1 MELTG
6 TDKEQQ
12 DTGGKKKMPRQALG
26 RGLGALIPGPD
37 QLAIEI
43 EPTGKKIVN
52 IEINSI
58 RQNPYQPR
66 TKIDEERLS
75 ELSESIKEKGIIQPV
90 IVRKIDDGFE
100 LIAGERRTLAAKKAG
115 FDMVPAIIYNIGNE
129 ESLEFALIE
138 NIQREDLNPL
148 ELSNAYQLLMEQ
160 FSLTQEQVSAKVG
173 KERASVANYLRL
185 RNLPEK
191 IRQFISDG
199 KISFGHAKALLM
211 LSKPEEQEILASL
224 VVKEGLSV
232 RECES
237 IALKQTKREKNRKRK
252 NTTQTSTVDF
262 DIRDLEEKLQQAIGT
277 KVKIR
282 PKKRGG
288 VIEIE
293 YYTLDELDGIMRL
306 IGLETD

>member
-37 QLAIEI
+37 QPAIEI

-160 FSLTQEQVSAKVG
+160 
-173 KERASVANYLRL
+173 
-185 RNLPEK
+185 
-191 IRQFISDG
+191 
-199 KISFGHAKALLM
+199 
-211 LSKPEEQEILASL
+211 
-224 VVKEGLSV
+224 
-232 RECES
+232 
-237 IALKQTKREKNRKRK
+237 
-252 NTTQTSTVDF
+252 
-262 DIRDLEEKLQQAIGT
+262 
-277 KVKIR
+277 
-282 PKKRGG
+282 
-288 VIEIE
+288 
-293 YYTLDELDGIMRL
+293 
-306 IGLETD
+306 